1 MEEKQGFSWTNLPI
15 YRSLT
20 EYILFMQVPRS
31 FLIWNFGI
39 AAFVLLCFGFD
50 YWLGLAADGP
60 APLRAGSE
68 PVSGSGARSQ
78 ACGTTGKNPEEEPWD
93 ASGRSSA
100 VPRMIVRRATSRHT
114 RKDRHGRRYHAPA
127 P

>member
-39 AAFVLLCFGFD
+39 AAFVLL
-50 YWLGLAADGP
+50 
-60 APLRAGSE
+60 
-68 PVSGSGARSQ
+68 
-78 ACGTTGKNPEEEPWD
+78 
-93 ASGRSSA
+93 
-100 VPRMIVRRATSRHT
+100 
-114 RKDRHGRRYHAPA
+114 
-127 P
+127 